1 MKTKQ
6 PSISIIVPI
15 WNTEKYLRRCL
26 DSLVS
31 QTKKDIEI
39 VCVNDGSPDNSLDI
53 IKEFAAKD
61 SRIMLV
67 DQKNQ
72 GVAVAR
78 NVGLKNATS
87 KYIMWCDSDD
97 EYTPDM
103 CAKMFNAIEAQKV
116 DLVVC
121 AINVINDNVDSKL
134 AGDIEDYVRLK
145 FSGKQSVNW
154 NLIVH
159 TDVSLPSKIMK
170 KSLID
175 KYGMHFPDGLHF
187 EDAYFFDQ
195 YFTASKSAYYMDEKL
210 YKYHRNNDSIMSR
223 SFKKTNIS
231 LDYMQIIPRTYEYLK
246 KNKLFDKYNDFF
258 WHRFIQYY
266 AFSYDNAPANK
277 KLFVYNW
284 GKNFIKEHKGD
295 LSSTEKHIVTD
306 LYNLVSPLRSSK
318 MTSKKIVKKLLPPG
332 AHHVVKRVIK
342 IIRNR

>member
-1 MKTKQ
+1 MTK
-6 PSISIIVPI
+6 PAISIIVPI

-26 DSLVS
+26 TSLVN

-53 IKEFAAKD
+53 IKEFTAKD
-61 SRIMLV
+61 ARVKLV

-78 NVGLKNATS
+78 NVGLKHATG

-97 EYTPDM
+97 EYVLNM
-103 CAKMFNAIEAQKV
+103 CEKMFNAIEIQKV

-134 AGDIEDYVRLK
+134 AGDIEEYVKLK
-145 FSGKQSVNW
+145 FSGKHTVDW

-175 KYGMHFPDGLHF
+175 KYDMHFPAGLHF

-195 YFTASKSAYYMDEKL
+195 YFMASKTVYYMDDKL
-210 YKYHRNNDSIMSR
+210 YFYHRNNDSIMSR
-223 SFKKTNIS
+223 SFKKSTIS
-231 LDYMQIIPRTYEYLK
+231 LDYMQIIPKTYAYLK
-246 KNKLFDKYNDFF
+246 KNDLLNKYNDFF

-266 AFSYDNAPANK
+266 AFSYDNAPSSK
-277 KLFVYNW
+277 KLYVYNW
-284 GKNFIKEHKGD
+284 GKSFINEHKED
-295 LSSTEKHIVTD
+295 LKLTSDHISHD
-306 LYNLVSPLRSSK
+306 LYVLVSPLRSSK
-318 MTSKKIVKKLLPPG
+318 MFAKKVAKNILP
-332 AHHVVKRVIK
+332 AKVYDLTKRVIRR
-342 IIRNR
+342 IRR